1 MSIETLRVHP
11 DDNVV
16 VALRDLSNGANVTV
30 GDQSLTLTEDVAAKH
45 KFTDRA
51 LASGAVVTMYGLT
64 VGRALTDIPAGGRIT
79 TKNLAHAVRPA
90 EVGER
95 LYQWQAPNV
104 VKWKEQ
110 QFEGFHRDNGLVG
123 TANYWIVV
131 PLVFCE
137 NRNLM
142 LMKEALLRP
151 LGYALGSPYE
161 RYVHQLVEAQAVG
174 GNVSFDTKA
183 LKEITLGPRP
193 FPNVDGIKFLTH
205 TLGCGGTDRDSDS
218 LCGLLAGYIAHPNV
232 AGATVLGLGCQKAQL
247 DQVREEIHQRDPG
260 FSKPLHFFEQQK
272 SRSEKHLLGDAIQ
285 ATFQGVVEANEL
297 SRKPAPLSKLTLGVE
312 CGGSDGFSGISAN
325 PVIGAVSD
333 RLVALQGRVILSEFP
348 ELCGAEQNLVDRCAT
363 EDLAHRFLEI
373 MAAYQSAAQRVGS
386 GFDQNPSHGN
396 IADGLITDAM
406 KSAGAARKAGSSPV
420 CDVLD
425 YPGWVHRNG
434 LNLLCSPGND
444 VESTTAMA
452 GAGANV
458 MVFSTGLGTP
468 TGNPIAPVIK
478 LSSNSTIAERLSDI
492 IDFDTG
498 GIISGQSSIDELAE
512 ALLERIIETASGRYK
527 TCAQCLGQDDFIPW
541 KRGVS
546 L

>member
-1 MSIETLRVHP
+1 MTIETLRVHP

-16 VALRDLSNGANVTV
+16 VALRDLKAGTKLTV
-30 GDQSLTLTEDVAAKH
+30 DTRPLTLVDDVAAKH
-45 KFTDRA
+45 KLTDRA
-51 LASGAVVTMYGLT
+51 LASGDVLTMYGLT
-64 VGRALTDIPAGGRIT
+64 VGRAMSDIPAGGRIST
-79 TKNLAHAVRPA
+79 ENLAHAVRPA
-90 EVGER
+90 EIGER
-95 LYQWQAPNV
+95 LYQWQAPDVSAWENR
-104 VKWKEQ
+104 K
-110 QFEGFHRDNGLVG
+110 FDGFHRANGSVG

-142 LMKEALLRP
+142 QMKEALLRP

-161 RYVHQLVEAQAVG
+161 RYVHQLVQAHAS
-174 GNVSFDTKA
+174 GNDAPFDTEA
-183 LKEITLGPRP
+183 LKEVAMGPRP

-205 TLGCGGTDRDSDS
+205 TLGCGGTNRDSDS

-247 DQVREEIHQRDPG
+247 EQVRQEIHKRDPS

-272 SRSEKHLLGDAIQ
+272 SRSEKHLLGEAIQ
-285 ATFQGVVEANEL
+285 TTFRSVAEANEL
-297 SRKPAPLSKLTLGVE
+297 ARKPAPLSKLTLGVE

-348 ELCGAEQNLVDRCAT
+348 ELCGAEQNLVDRC
-363 EDLAHRFLEI
+363 ESVDLAERFLAI
-373 MAAYQSAAQRVGS
+373 MGAYQAAAQRVGS

-406 KSAGAARKAGSSPV
+406 KSAGAAKKAGSSPV

-425 YPGWVHRNG
+425 YPGWVTQNG

-468 TGNPIAPVIK
+468 TGNPVAPVIK
-478 LSSNSTIAERLSDI
+478 LSSNSAIAERLSDI

-498 GIISGQSSIDELAE
+498 GIIRGEESIEDLAE
-512 ALLERIIETASGRYK
+512 ALLNQIVDTASGRYT
-527 TCAQCLGQDDFIPW
+527 TCAQRLGQDDFIPW